1 MAAKRLR
8 YQTQHNFYDFRRNV
22 NKRVVS
28 WFSDG
33 EKKIKNRPN
42 VIDCNIKL
50 LGLNSKNLPAKR
62 KKTIVCRMLS
72 DTAH

>member
-33 EKKIKNRPN
+33 EKKLK
-42 VIDCNIKL
+42 IDL
-50 LGLNSKNLPAKR
+50 
-62 KKTIVCRMLS
+62 M
-72 DTAH
+72 